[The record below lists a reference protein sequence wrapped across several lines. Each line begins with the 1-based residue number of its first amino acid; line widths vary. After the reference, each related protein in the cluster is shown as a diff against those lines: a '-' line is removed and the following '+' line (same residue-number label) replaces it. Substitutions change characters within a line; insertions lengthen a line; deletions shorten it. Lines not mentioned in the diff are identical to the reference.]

1 MSIKN
6 KYFTNSPGETKKIGQ
21 LLAEKILKSKPKK
34 GAQVLALKGDL
45 GGGKTTFLK
54 GFAKGLKVRKK
65 ILSPTFLIFKK
76 FKIRN
81 KDFKNFYHFDCY
93 RIQKPKEILELDFK
107 KIISEPQNIVAV
119 EWAERI
125 KKILPQNIIWVFFGF
140 LNKKKRKVLIKFSK

>member
-54 GFAKGLKVRKK
+54 GFAKGLKVGKK

>member
-125 KKILPQNIIWVFFGF
+125 KKILPQNIIWIFFGF

>member
-54 GFAKGLKVRKK
+54 GFAKGLKVGKK

-125 KKILPQNIIWVFFGF
+125 KKILPQNIIWIFFGF